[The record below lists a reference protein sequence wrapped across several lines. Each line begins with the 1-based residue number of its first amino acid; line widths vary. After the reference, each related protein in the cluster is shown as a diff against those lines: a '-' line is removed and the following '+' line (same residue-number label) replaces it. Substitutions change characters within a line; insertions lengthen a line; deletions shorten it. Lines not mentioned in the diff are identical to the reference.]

1 VSKPQ
6 PQDTNRTEPLV
17 PDTVRRLLATGET
30 VDVRYVAKGAEAY
43 ATDSR
48 LFILRGGETSSI
60 LYKDIAG
67 VSESHRVAPWL
78 ILAGAALVALGTSNM
93 VFPVAG
99 AVLVLVGV
107 FRGSHRLEVLVSGRS
122 EPEVLEGAREV
133 IGPLLQRLTERGARK
148 LNAKV

>member
-6 PQDTNRTEPLV
+6 PQDTDKTEPLV
-17 PDTVRRLLATGET
+17 PETVRRLLATGES

-48 LFILRGGETSSI
+48 LIILRGGETASI
-60 LYKDIAG
+60 QYKDMAG
-67 VSESHRVAPWL
+67 VSESRRVASWL
-78 ILAGAALVALGTSNM
+78 ILAGAALIALGTSNM

-99 AVLVLVGV
+99 AVLVLLGV
-107 FRGSHRLEVLVSGRS
+107 FRGAHRLAILVSGRS
-122 EPEVLEGAREV
+122 EPEVLEGAGEV